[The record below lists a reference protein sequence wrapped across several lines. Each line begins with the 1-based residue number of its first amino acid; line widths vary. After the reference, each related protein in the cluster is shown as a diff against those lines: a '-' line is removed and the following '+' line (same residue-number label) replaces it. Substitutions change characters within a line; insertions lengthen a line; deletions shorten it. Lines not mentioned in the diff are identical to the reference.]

1 LYNLVLKTIK
11 ELLLF
16 IMIIALPA
24 HAGLFD
30 SSDKTDPRPV
40 HEAFDLKTES
50 IAGNKLLLRWDIL
63 EDYYLYDHRLKFST
77 KDAVTLSE
85 ISRST
90 TKLKEDPLFGQVAVY
105 YHSAEVMLQFSNIQA
120 LKKVALNIEYQGCWE
135 GGVCYPPV
143 SEIRTIDLMA
153 TAENSKATTSQT
165 LAPTSKVQ
173 IQGSASQQDYFSKL
187 LLDGDLLWILVA
199 FFVAGLALCLTP
211 CVFPMIP
218 ILSSI
223 IAGQGP
229 NITKYK
235 AFILTLV
242 YVLSVAVTYTLA
254 GVLAGLFGENLQ
266 ILFQQTWII
275 ILFSIVF
282 VLLALSMF
290 GFYDLQLPASVQTK
304 LSKISNSQ
312 EGGSYFGVAIMGI
325 LSALIVGPC
334 MAAPLAGA
342 LIYIGQTADPL
353 LGGLALFSL
362 SIGMGVPL
370 LLVGMS
376 AGHLM
381 PKAGAWMSS
390 VKAGFGVLLILM
402 AIYMLD
408 RIVSLQVT
416 MLLTAITLITSSI
429 YMGAIT
435 RQNKE
440 RSNLAKMSQ
449 AMGLIILV
457 YGLSL
462 LLGTFVGNANFIQPL
477 KGLSSKEGYEKSS
490 LLTFQKITSIAQLE
504 PILKE
509 AKLKQRPVM
518 LDFSADW
525 CISCVEMEFMFE
537 EEQVAKHLVNI
548 DLVKVDLTNFN
559 DDSSALLEKYHV
571 LGPPALVF
579 FDRAGE
585 LQQQMNILG
594 VVDADSFVEH
604 IQPLISQ

>member
-1 LYNLVLKTIK
+1 MYNLVLKTIK

-16 IMIIALPA
+16 IVILALPA

-30 SSDKTDPRPV
+30 STDKADPRPV

-50 IAGNKLLLRWDIL
+50 IPGNQLLLRWDIL
-63 EDYYLYDHRLKFST
+63 DDYYLYDHRPKFST
-77 KDAVTLSE
+77 KDAVTISE

-105 YHSAEVMLQFSNIQA
+105 YHSAEVILQFSNAQD
-120 LKKVALNIEYQGCWE
+120 LKKVELNIEYQGCWE

-143 SEIRTIDLMA
+143 SEIRTIDLM
-153 TAENSKATTSQT
+153 TAADSSKSTTSQS
-165 LAPTSKVQ
+165 LEAASPAP

-187 LLDGDLLWILVA
+187 LLEGDLLWILGA

-229 NITKYK
+229 NVTKYK
-235 AFILTLV
+235 AFVLTVV

-275 ILFSIVF
+275 ILFSFVF

-290 GFYDLQLPASVQTK
+290 GFYELQLPASVQTK
-304 LSKISNSQ
+304 LSTISHSQ
-312 EGGSYFGVAIMGI
+312 EGGSYIGVAIMGI

-390 VKAGFGVLLILM
+390 VKAAFGVLLILM

-416 MLLTAITLITSSI
+416 MLLTAITLITSAI
-429 YMGAIT
+429 YMGAIA
-435 RQNKE
+435 RQTKE
-440 RSNLAKMSQ
+440 ATNVTKISKAV
-449 AMGLIILV
+449 GLIILV

-462 LLGTFVGNANFIQPL
+462 LLGTFVGNGNFIQPL
-477 KGLSSKEGYEKSS
+477 KGLSSEKGYKKSS
-490 LLTFQKITSIAQLE
+490 LLNFQKVTSIAQLE
-504 PILKE
+504 PILKK
-509 AKLKQRPVM
+509 AKLEQRPVM

-525 CISCVEMEFMFE
+525 CISCVEVEFMFE
-537 EEQVAKHLVNI
+537 EEQVTKRLVFI

-579 FDRAGE
+579 FNRAGE

-594 VVDADSFVEH
+594 VVDAKSFIEH
-604 IQPLISQ
+604 IQPLIGQ